1 MGQSKKHLYEYQ
13 SKQQTPASHDF
24 SNLMTVIKLDFAFLF
39 QGQLLI
45 FSGAHLTFF
54 PPCDNIFPK
63 FKDRLDSTS
72 LILAAVWIIKPLYL
86 QSH

>member
-1 MGQSKKHLYEYQ
+1 MSIYIYIYEYQ

-24 SNLMTVIKLDFAFLF
+24 SNLMSVIKLDFAFLF

-54 PPCDNIFPK
+54 PP
-63 FKDRLDSTS
+63 L
-72 LILAAVWIIKPLYL
+72 
-86 QSH
+86 